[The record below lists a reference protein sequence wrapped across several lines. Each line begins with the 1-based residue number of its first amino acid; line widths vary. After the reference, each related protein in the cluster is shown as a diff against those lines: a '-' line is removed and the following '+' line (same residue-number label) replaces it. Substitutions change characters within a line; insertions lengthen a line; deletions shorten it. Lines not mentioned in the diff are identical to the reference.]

1 MSKDKTLMN
10 ILTIRRKTS
19 SLYQKFLS
27 TPREYF
33 PGEKLLM
40 REVHVLIKIGFDGI
54 DNVSELAN
62 KMGVTNGAV
71 SQYLSKLEKKGFINR
86 IQDTNDKRQF
96 SVVLTEK
103 GKQLYNLHTA
113 EDKQNYKEI
122 EKLFDAFT
130 EEELAVVNKFDKQF
144 EIFMDRLNKEYC

>member
-86 IQDTNDKRQF
+86 IQDSNDKRQF

-113 EDKQNYKEI
+113 EDKQNYK
-122 EKLFDAFT
+122 
-130 EEELAVVNKFDKQF
+130 
-144 EIFMDRLNKEYC
+144 